1 MKNIVIVGTQWGDE
15 GKGKIVDF
23 LALKAHVVVRFQG
36 GPNAGHTIV
45 IKGQR
50 FALHHIPSGIFQ
62 ENVKCLITNGVVIDP
77 ATCYQEIMQ
86 LKAQGFLKNDTQLTL
101 SPHAHLIMPYHK
113 AIDSGREEKRGRDHL
128 GTTQRG
134 IGPCY
139 EDKVVRKGIRV
150 RDLLDH
156 SALEGKLTS
165 LLEEKNFYL
174 KNFLRKETFELSQIL
189 ETYLELGQKL
199 KPYLG
204 SPQEILFKAFKNLE
218 KIIFEGAQGALLDL
232 DYGTYPYVTSSNT
245 VSAAA
250 CVSSGIGPQHIQG
263 VLGIVKAYTT
273 RVGTGY
279 FPTELKNEIGEFL
292 QKEGAEFG
300 TTTGRKRRCGW
311 LDLVILN
318 HAKLTNGLTHLA
330 ITKLDVLNKMS
341 EIQICTGYKWKGKVF
356 SHLYENIDELMT
368 EGTPVYKSF
377 KGWQSDLT
385 QIEEFKDLPKLAQ
398 DYLKFMQDFLEVPIA
413 FISTSPERSSI
424 ITTSEGKAFLN

>member
-23 LALKAHVVVRFQG
+23 LAANAHVVVRFQG

-50 FALHHIPSGIFQ
+50 FALHHIPSGVFQ
-62 ENVKCLITNGVVIDP
+62 ENVKCLITNGVVVDP
-77 ATCYQEIMQ
+77 TTCYQEIIQ
-86 LKAQGFLKNDTQLTL
+86 LKAQGFLKNDKQLTL

-113 AIDSGREEKRGRDHL
+113 AIDSGREEKRGKDFL

-150 RDLLDH
+150 CDLLDRET
-156 SALEGKLTS
+156 LETKLTS

-174 KNFLRKETFELSQIL
+174 KNFLRKETFELSHIL

-199 KPYLG
+199 KPYLA
-204 SPQEILFKAFKNLE
+204 SPQEILFKAFENKE
-218 KIIFEGAQGALLDL
+218 KVIFEGAQGALLDL

-273 RVGTGY
+273 RVGTGH
-279 FPTELKNEIGEFL
+279 FPTELKNETGEFL

-330 ITKLDVLNKMS
+330 ITKLDVLNKMN
-341 EIQICTGYKWKGKVF
+341 EIQVCTGYKWRGKVF
-356 SHLYENIDELMT
+356 SNLYENIDELMT
-368 EGTPVYKSF
+368 EGTPVYKNF
-377 KGWQSDLT
+377 KGWQKDLS
-385 QIEEFKDLPKLAQ
+385 QVEEFKDLPQ
-398 DYLKFMQDFLEVPIA
+398 GSVDYLKFMEDFLEVPIA

-424 ITTSEGKAFLN
+424 ITTTQGKAYLN